1 LFLQNAIFLLFRVVL
16 DNVVNDHI
24 QFKANVV
31 SRKLQL
37 QFKDKEQSVECI
49 RFGCTYYGSDIIKSY
64 TLCNSSPVPIS
75 YVSVLEENGLGE
87 EKVCINDIVLL
98 QYDKIF

>member
-1 LFLQNAIFLLFRVVL
+1 M
-16 DNVVNDHI
+16 DDVVNDFI

-37 QFKDKEQSVECI
+37 KFKDKEQSVECI
-49 RFGCTYYGSDIIKSY
+49 RFGCTYYGSDIVKSY

-75 YVSVLEENGLGE
+75 YVAILEENGPGE
-87 EKVCINDIVLL
+87 EKVRFAAYYIYYETYYLRNLRTVTED
-98 QYDKIF
+98 